1 MSNVFS
7 PSAYGGQL
15 PFMQE
20 DEDEDEEPR
29 SNLDITFG
37 DTSAGNQAGVI
48 VQGEVESLNVRGGAG
63 VQTVEIYGEL
73 ADGHVDLGGGND
85 RITVHAG
92 SIVDGVDFRLG
103 DGDDRFRQEF
113 GSAFHDVGVHGED
126 GGDHL
131 YFAGYNEGTKVRPGK
146 NEERP
151 DVIALQDTVTGTL
164 DFDDPENWTI
174 KPKDDSEW
182 GRDILQLVGDWRGRD
197 AGRFDTN
204 LLGGGG
210 KRAYGDFERIGDD
223 RVMADLDVIGDVTR
237 LEYVT
242 RVNEH
247 GEMIGTLQSIDPEY
261 EFENMWAKHT
271 GQALVVLG
279 TVIPGA
285 QFLIPVGLG
294 FQTAFEA
301 DNKIASFESTGLN
314 MLQGA
319 AGASGVGWLS
329 QGVDIG
335 ASAYRGD
342 YGGAALGVAGFMPR
356 GGALQ
361 RGLGAGGTGY
371 RAYQAAERGDIGGAI
386 TTAATVPG
394 HLGRDSSGWIARGG
408 SVAATSY
415 GFGKALDE
423 GDVDGILRHG
433 TALPHL
439 VGLDDDRT
447 IMGVGEHARGL
458 YRIADFEFGRR
469 GNDLVTDLLDLA
481 VGPDLRSGVV
491 QDFARGD
498 ANLDYRAPPDVR
510 VDEEGRL
517 VFESP
522 EAATEYADYVDRF
535 RDEDG
540 NVDLRALRGAIRDS
554 HLSEPEQARLLGRI
568 GTAHLGPTPPPG
580 QLRAGSL
587 PEGTVLVRAQD
598 PITGRLVGDA
608 VPEELAGQF
617 GERLRQ
623 QGFVGVEIVEEAPPP
638 DLLEVPEGHAL
649 VVIRN
654 PATGETWQGVVSEE
668 NAGRTVEDLRRDGFQ
683 ARLFDPAEVRAL
695 TGGEPST
702 AGTGGTSPSSDGN
715 AQAAPESPTPED
727 ATYEGIGS
735 GGFQTGGTGT
745 LDGEIVTDGAGDS
758 DDAEALEPILP
769 PEFHREESGGKV
781 RPVPTDEENLQGYF
795 DEVIERHT
803 SEGMFDREAF
813 ESELRDSGLDPYEQ
827 FTVLYL
833 LGERFETD
841 PNAPDVMQPPLTSNS
856 IDRPA
861 GWTPPYESEP
871 SPEPNAGDFAPSGS
885 GSGAFGT
892 AVEGHEGGFSG
903 AGKFSFSTSGDI
915 RFGDAADTD
924 AGEDNSEAG
933 SPAAGTRGSGDA
945 GEQDRPEDAL
955 EYPPFVESG
964 PNGAVYESSPM
975 SGYIGTVTA
984 KYLGEEGFDL
994 YGLRQELDGLG
1005 VDEVE
1010 QRVVFGQ
1017 VHEHL
1022 AYAHRRGA
1030 EYPPIIDSPPVGTD
1044 R

>member
-20 DEDEDEEPR
+20 DEDDEPPN
-29 SNLDITFG
+29 SLDITFG
-37 DTSAGNQAGVI
+37 DTSVGNQAGVF
-48 VQGEVESLNVRGGAG
+48 VQGDVESLSVQGGNGA
-63 VQTVEIYGEL
+63 QFVEIHGEVS
-73 ADGHVDLGGGND
+73 DGHVDLGGGDD
-85 RITVHAG
+85 RITANAG

-103 DGDDRFRQEF
+103 DGDDWFRQEL
-113 GSAFHDVGVHGED
+113 GSAFDGVGVHGGD

-131 YFAGYNEGTKVRPGK
+131 YFAGHNDGTEIRPGR

-151 DVIALQDTVTGTL
+151 DVIALQDTVTGTF

-174 KPKDDSEW
+174 KPKDDSER

-498 ANLDYRAPPDVR
+498 ANLDYRAPPAPR
-510 VDEEGRL
+510 VEAEPAP
-517 VFESP
+517 SP
-522 EAATEYADYVDRF
+522 
-535 RDEDG
+535 
-540 NVDLRALRGAIRDS
+540 S
-554 HLSEPEQARLLGRI
+554 
-568 GTAHLGPTPPPG
+568 PG
-580 QLRAGSL
+580 QPRDGTL
-587 PEGTVLVRAQD
+587 PEGAVLVRAQD
-598 PITGRLVGDA
+598 PITGELVGDV
-608 VPEELAGQF
+608 VPEKLAGQF
-617 GERLRQ
+617 AEQLRQ
-623 QGFVGVEIVEEAPPP
+623 QGFAGVEIVEEAPPVELP
-638 DLLEVPEGHAL
+638 EVPEGHVL
-649 VVIRN
+649 VAVRN
-654 PATGETWQGVVSEE
+654 PRTGEIERGVVPQERAGQVVEE
-668 NAGRTVEDLRRDGFQ
+668 LHRRGIRAQ
-683 ARLFDPAEVRAL
+683 VLDPATVR
-695 TGGEPST
+695 TGGGNGEPS
-702 AGTGGTSPSSDGN
+702 AGGGDAPRPPSD
-715 AQAAPESPTPED
+715 
-727 ATYEGIGS
+727 
-735 GGFQTGGTGT
+735 
-745 LDGEIVTDGAGDS
+745 
-758 DDAEALEPILP
+758 
-769 PEFHREESGGKV
+769 
-781 RPVPTDEENLQGYF
+781 
-795 DEVIERHT
+795 
-803 SEGMFDREAF
+803 
-813 ESELRDSGLDPYEQ
+813 
-827 FTVLYL
+827 
-833 LGERFETD
+833 
-841 PNAPDVMQPPLTSNS
+841 
-856 IDRPA
+856 
-861 GWTPPYESEP
+861 
-871 SPEPNAGDFAPSGS
+871 
-885 GSGAFGT
+885 GSGAPLRRMT
-892 AVEGHEGGFSG
+892 PEE
-903 AGKFSFSTSGDI
+903 
-915 RFGDAADTD
+915 AA
-924 AGEDNSEAG
+924 AAAALYED
-933 SPAAGTRGSGDA
+933 
-945 GEQDRPEDAL
+945 
-955 EYPPFVESG
+955 
-964 PNGAVYESSPM
+964 
-975 SGYIGTVTA
+975 
-984 KYLGEEGFDL
+984 
-994 YGLRQELDGLG
+994 LD
-1005 VDEVE
+1005 
-1010 QRVVFGQ
+1010 
-1017 VHEHL
+1017 
-1022 AYAHRRGA
+1022 
-1030 EYPPIIDSPPVGTD
+1030 SW
-1044 R
+1044 